1 VRHTTILTAIV
12 ITCAMLAVGCGG
24 GIQPTS
30 FGWSPTDTGWT
41 GGASAQF
48 TPTDAGGIDGKAS
61 VNVTL
66 AGEQY
71 TVAIDTLIDERSVEV
86 IAGWGSK
93 TTVSTCYDGPEELP
107 EVCTHV
113 TPSTPGQ
120 PGEVCVTLGGVSLPC
135 YVIPAGEPSENPGVL
150 PDSDNDADAGNDA
163 AAVPANGGYPEPVVI
178 DAALDTPS
186 IDPDPVGSQPVAIPR
201 MQFVDA
207 GGAG

>member
-1 VRHTTILTAIV
+1 MRHTTILTAIV
-12 ITCAMLAVGCGG
+12 ITCAMFAVGCGG

-135 YVIPAGEPSENPGVL
+135 YVIPAGEPSENSGVL
-150 PDSDNDADAGNDA
+150 PGPDNDADAGNAQPA
-163 AAVPANGGYPEPVVI
+163 AAPII
-178 DAALDTPS
+178 DAALGTPS
-186 IDPDPVGSQPVAIPR
+186 IDPDLVGSQPVVRPR